1 MNEYKKRAVLIGAG
15 EAEGI
20 FFYDS
25 LKKDGFCNKVI
36 YEDVIIAL
44 DGGLVY
50 CEKNNIRPDYIIGD
64 FDSLPEEKKA
74 LLAKYPQERILRL
87 PCEKDDTDMLAAI
100 KFAAQKGITDFIIY
114 GGLGGRLSHTIANL
128 QCLMFLKEHGM
139 TGILF
144 GADTKVF
151 LLQNESYIFDEN
163 ESGYISVFAY
173 SETVRGITL
182 KNLKYELTD
191 SVLTPSFPLGVSNE
205 FIPGKPAEICVKDG
219 ALLVVLDR

>member
-1 MNEYKKRAVLIGAG
+1 MNEYKKRAILIGAG

-20 FFYDS
+20 SFRDS
-25 LKKDGFCNKVI
+25 IKRDRFCNNVI

-74 LLAKYPQERILRL
+74 LLAKYPKERILRL

-100 KFAAQKGITDFIIY
+100 KFAAQKGITDFVIY

-139 TGILF
+139 TGILL

-151 LLQNESYIFDEN
+151 LLQNESYTFDKN

-173 SETVRGITL
+173 SKAARGITL

-191 SVLTPSFPLGVSNE
+191 SVLTQSFPLGVSNE
-205 FIPGKPAEICVKDG
+205 FIKGKTAQISVKDG
-219 ALLVVLDR
+219 SILDILDR